1 MKRIFLSPPWVDSR
15 EREAVKRAFDSGYI
29 APCGPMVDEFERK
42 LAQFSGMEAAAVSS
56 GTGAIDLLMMELGV
70 GRGDVVVSSDLTFIA
85 TVGPAFHRGAKPVFV
100 DSDPETGTM
109 DPRLLDEALSSLKAK
124 CVVAADIYGQCC
136 DYDAISEVCER
147 HGVPLIVDAAESMG
161 ARYRGREAGDAG
173 IASVYSFN
181 GNKIIT
187 TSGGG
192 AVLSHDAGIVER
204 ARKRAQ
210 QSREKAIWYEHAE
223 VGSNYRMSNILAAVG
238 IAQIEKFKRILK
250 AKYRAYAFYKGLV
263 AAGEGLFAGSSLF
276 PCGKDVSSSHWL
288 SVVEFSDTKAR
299 DEAIRRLEAA
309 SIEAR
314 PVWKPM
320 HMQKVF
326 EGEKAFGGA
335 VAEDLFNRGVCMP
348 SGAGLDESDFA
359 RISAALK

>member
-85 TVGPAFHRGAKPVFV
+85 TVGPAVHRGARPVFV
-100 DSDPETGTM
+100 DSDPATGTM
-109 DPRLLDEALSSLKAK
+109 DPGLLDEALSSCRAK

-136 DYDAISEVCER
+136 DYDAISAVCER

-161 ARYRGREAGDAG
+161 AKYRGREAGDAG
-173 IASVYSFN
+173 IAGVYSFN

-192 AVLSHDAGIVER
+192 AVLSHDAELVGR

-210 QSREKAIWYEHAE
+210 QSRENAIWYEHRE

-238 IAQIEKFKRILK
+238 IAQLEKMKRILK
-250 AKYRAYAFYKGLV
+250 AKYRAYTFYKGLV
-263 AAGEGLFAGSSLF
+263 AAGEGLFAGSSFF
-276 PCGKDVSSSHWL
+276 PCGKDVTPSHWL
-288 SVVEFSDTKAR
+288 SVVEFPDMETR
-299 DEAIRRLEAA
+299 DEVLRRLEAA

-326 EGEKAFGGA
+326 EGEKVFGGA
-335 VAEDLFNRGVCMP
+335 VAEDLFRRGVCMP
-348 SGAGLDESDFA
+348 SGAGLDDGDFG
-359 RISAALK
+359 RIAGALK